1 MTNMEISTVFLDE
14 RASRALLG
22 EVAVGIVPAERDG
35 AVGGRGEDVV
45 AVSRG
50 GENVFVG
57 LELDHLHVGLV
68 LRVKSEKQRDS
79 FALRAEVGAE
89 SDVVLVDGELEDEG
103 VAALESD
110 GILEVR
116 LAENRLRQ
124 LLVPKHG
131 GFVEGEGRE
140 RRGVG
145 MVRVCDGESKREVH
159 SGVRIMLRMRR
170 CRLIISSR
178 SCLLMMDGMGFHR
191 IYFFEESEEDSGFL
205 GEAAFSSAIASLKFY
220 IRSTYSIIHSC

>member
-1 MTNMEISTVFLDE
+1 MTNMAISTVFLDE

-79 FALRAEVGAE
+79 FALRAEIGAE
-89 SDVVLVDGELEDEG
+89 SDVVLVDGELENEG

-159 SGVRIMLRMRR
+159 SGV
-170 CRLIISSR
+170 
-178 SCLLMMDGMGFHR
+178 CLLMMDGMGFHR

>member
-1 MTNMEISTVFLDE
+1 M
-14 RASRALLG
+14 
-22 EVAVGIVPAERDG
+22 
-35 AVGGRGEDVV
+35 
-45 AVSRG
+45 
-50 GENVFVG
+50 
-57 LELDHLHVGLV
+57 
-68 LRVKSEKQRDS
+68 
-79 FALRAEVGAE
+79 
-89 SDVVLVDGELEDEG
+89 LVDGELENEG

-131 GFVEGEGRE
+131 GFVEGERG
-140 RRGVG
+140 GVG

-205 GEAAFSSAIASLKFY
+205 GEAAFSSAIASLKF
-220 IRSTYSIIHSC
+220 